1 MWKHIGKNPEYVM
14 VGDSE
19 DSHRGKVRE
28 PMVLKP
34 FEKSFK
40 KILILTKVLFYY
52 FNKEMFIAPKGVSE
66 RWNFEIV
73 CNNLAL

>member
-34 FEKSFK
+34 FIKSFEYFK
-40 KILILTKVLFYY
+40 YLTKQLNFNFDEGIFLLF
-52 FNKEMFIAPKGVSE
+52 
-66 RWNFEIV
+66 
-73 CNNLAL
+73 